1 MALPLEELRRRFE
14 VYVRSRVP
22 RAYRFD
28 WRDLRARV
36 SYHRD
41 AEPDL
46 MRVIGELGGV
56 VVEVKPLRPPMKV
69 VDVDFSKAKPP
80 PAIFPPELEK
90 AILWSKFTAIL
101 SAAGV
106 SPEEYADVF
115 EALYSRLVEE
125 GKPFEEKQ
133 RRVEEEARSIIAP
146 KIVPPPPPV
155 PKELMDRLE
164 ALERELRELRDAVA
178 WRPKSTEEIR
188 MVFEATML
196 VEPEVVRRVDK
207 AGHVYWGPSDA
218 CMAVLKRT
226 LDAWAVEYFSNCP
239 LCRFGFPGGALSPM
253 LFVEHLI
260 VKEGAV
266 PPILVDWLRR
276 LAARIEAAERRR

>member
-1 MALPLEELRRRFE
+1 MALPPEELRRRIE
-14 VYVRSRVP
+14 EYVKSRVP

-41 AEPDL
+41 AESDL
-46 MRVIGELGGV
+46 MRVIRELGGV

-69 VDVDFSKAKPP
+69 VDVDFSKAMPP

-115 EALYSRLVEE
+115 EALYSRLTAEE
-125 GKPFEEKQ
+125 KPFEEKQ
-133 RRVEEEARSIIAP
+133 RRIEEEARSIIAP
-146 KIVPPPPPV
+146 KIMPPPPPV

-164 ALERELRELRDAVA
+164 ALEKELRELRDAVA
-178 WRPKSTEEIR
+178 WRPKSAEEIR
-188 MVFEATML
+188 MIIEATML
-196 VEPEVVRRVDK
+196 VEPEVVMRVDK
-207 AGHVYWGPSDA
+207 AGHLYWGPSDA
-218 CMAVLKRT
+218 CMTVLRSI
-226 LDAWAVEYFSNCP
+226 LDEWAIGEVLDCP
-239 LCRFGFPGGALSPM
+239 R
-253 LFVEHLI
+253 V
-260 VKEGAV
+260 
-266 PPILVDWLRR
+266 
-276 LAARIEAAERRR
+276 